1 MDGAQGDLA
10 GGRRLRLHHDQLRRG
25 QPVLRRLALL
35 LGGLRVVF
43 KYTVYRLGLFL
54 VALLVLLLVDLQPL
68 WAVVIAGLFSMVTSL
83 FLLRGPREEAA
94 RNIEERVAASRAR
107 RAEKVASERTDED
120 DEDAEID
127 QR

>member
-1 MDGAQGDLA
+1 M
-10 GGRRLRLHHDQLRRG
+10 
-25 QPVLRRLALL
+25 
-35 LGGLRVVF
+35 F

-54 VALLVLLLVDLQPL
+54 VALLVLLLVNLQPL

>member
-1 MDGAQGDLA
+1 M
-10 GGRRLRLHHDQLRRG
+10 
-25 QPVLRRLALL
+25 
-35 LGGLRVVF
+35 RVVF

-54 VALLVLLLVDLQPL
+54 VALLVLLLVNLQPL

>member
-1 MDGAQGDLA
+1 M
-10 GGRRLRLHHDQLRRG
+10 
-25 QPVLRRLALL
+25 
-35 LGGLRVVF
+35 F

-54 VALLVLLLVDLQPL
+54 VALLVLLLVNLQPL
-68 WAVVIAGLFSMVTSL
+68 WAIVIAGLFSMVTSL

-94 RNIEERVAASRAR
+94 RTIEERLAASRAR

>member
-1 MDGAQGDLA
+1 M
-10 GGRRLRLHHDQLRRG
+10 
-25 QPVLRRLALL
+25 
-35 LGGLRVVF
+35 F

>member
-1 MDGAQGDLA
+1 M
-10 GGRRLRLHHDQLRRG
+10 
-25 QPVLRRLALL
+25 
-35 LGGLRVVF
+35 F

-54 VALLVLLLVDLQPL
+54 VTLLVLLLVGLPPL

-94 RNIEERVAASRAR
+94 RNIEARVAESRAR

-120 DEDAEID
+120 EEDAEID
-127 QR
+127 RR

>member
-1 MDGAQGDLA
+1 M
-10 GGRRLRLHHDQLRRG
+10 
-25 QPVLRRLALL
+25 
-35 LGGLRVVF
+35 F

-54 VALLVLLLVDLQPL
+54 VALLVLLLVNLQPL
-68 WAVVIAGLFSMVTSL
+68 WAIVIAGLFSMVTSL

-94 RNIEERVAASRAR
+94 RTIEERLATSRAR